1 MQNLIDCC
9 NVWSEAV
16 FDDSEEERDK
26 FTANVIQLALKHG
39 FEYVEKFEKSFR
51 KVMEEEIHG

>member
-16 FDDSEEERDK
+16 FDGSEEERDK
-26 FTANVIQLALKHG
+26 FMADVIKLALKHG
-39 FEYVEKFEKSFR
+39 FEYVDQFSDSFC